1 MSRSR
6 LFFPA
11 RVRKGG
17 SGSHRRKEVH
27 AHQNFK
33 EAEQIINH
41 INMTSL
47 TWSRWSTRSCS
58 STRSWWSTTVEAVHQ
73 PEADDR
79 LEAVHQLEA
88 DGRLEED
95 MAEAHLEDGAPDAQP

>member
-47 TWSRWSTRSCS
+47 NNQKIAGWHEADDQP
-58 STRSWWSTTVEAVHQ
+58 EAVHRL
-73 PEADDR
+73 EADD
-79 LEAVHQLEA
+79 QL
-88 DGRLEED
+88 
-95 MAEAHLEDGAPDAQP
+95 Q

>member
-47 TWSRWSTRSCS
+47 NNQKI
-58 STRSWWSTTVEAVHQ
+58 A
-73 PEADDR
+73 
-79 LEAVHQLEA
+79 
-88 DGRLEED
+88 G
-95 MAEAHLEDGAPDAQP
+95 